1 MRHARRRRSRAIA
14 PFISCSKTACRRCG
28 KWPGYWSAKANLAR
42 RAPNLRADDSAILKS
57 YSDAN
62 VAELVDA
69 PDLGSGGETRASS
82 SLAFRTK
89 HWPPLLT
96 NRA

>member
-1 MRHARRRRSRAIA
+1 MAIQGLRGA
-14 PFISCSKTACRRCG
+14 ATAQRNG
-28 KWPGYWSAKANLAR
+28 
-42 RAPNLRADDSAILKS
+42 DSAILEG

-69 PDLGSGGETRASS
+69 PDLGSGGATRASS

-89 HWPPLLT
+89 HWSPLLT
-96 NRA
+96 LKLNHED